1 MSLVNMNDMLE
12 QARQNNYAVGAFNVY
27 NIEDTIAVL
36 SAAQELEVPIIV
48 MTSMSALEHSGLE
61 ELAAVISIKAAKN
74 TRPVCLHL
82 DHATEFATILKAI
95 KAGYRSVMFDGSTLP
110 YHENV
115 KRTKEIVKIARP
127 LGVSVEGEIGRVGR
141 GEEGEDVGGMV
152 LSEPEMVKKFVA
164 KTDIDACA
172 IAIGTQ
178 HGMQKQRAEIDYQR
192 LSKIRKLVDLPL
204 VLHGSSGVNNN
215 DLAKLSQ
222 GSIQKINIGTRLK
235 RVFTDALREQ
245 ISQNPELHD
254 QIKLQKPSITAVK
267 EEVKKKIKYISGT
280 G

>member
-74 TRPVCLHL
+74 PRPVCLHL

-152 LSEPEMVKKFVA
+152 LSEPKMVKKFVA
-164 KTDIDACA
+164 ETDVDACA

-192 LSKIRKLVDLPL
+192 LSRIRKLVDLPL
-204 VLHGSSGVNNN
+204 VLHGSSGVSNE
-215 DLAKLSQ
+215 DLARLSQ

-235 RVFTDALREQ
+235 RVYTDTLREQ
-245 ISQNPELHD
+245 ISQNPDIHD
-254 QIKLQKPSITAVK
+254 QIKLQKPSIAAVK
-267 EEVKKKIKYISGT
+267 EEVKKKLKYISTAG
-280 G
+280 

>member
-74 TRPVCLHL
+74 PRPVCLHL

-152 LSEPEMVKKFVA
+152 LSEPEKVKKFVA
-164 KTDIDACA
+164 KTDVDACA